1 MRLKVGLWFGLV
13 LNGRLYK
20 IVKVSI
26 DDGKNGKKEWQDG
39 KIMVR
44 KNGTWRQAM
53 SASVLKRSASSR
65 FVADS
70 ALLCLTMKPNLEECA
85 RF

>member
-1 MRLKVGLWFGLV
+1 MMVRMVRIEWK
-13 LNGRLYK
+13 
-20 IVKVSI
+20 
-26 DDGKNGKKEWQDG
+26 DGKMMVRMVRKNGKMVR
-39 KIMVR
+39 MVR

-70 ALLCLTMKPNLEECA
+70 ALRCLTMKPNLEECA